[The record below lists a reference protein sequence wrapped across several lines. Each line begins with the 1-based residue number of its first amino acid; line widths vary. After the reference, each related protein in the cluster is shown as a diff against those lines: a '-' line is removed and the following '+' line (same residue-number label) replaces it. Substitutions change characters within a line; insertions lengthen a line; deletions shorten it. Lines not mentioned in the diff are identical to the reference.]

1 MEVVLSLTY
10 DRGLEWMRHE
20 AIAKALGA
28 VSYFCRP
35 YHSLEKGGV
44 ENMNGLRRRYIA
56 KGISFPYEEVDHE
69 WIGEVETALNDRPR
83 RQHGYRTPAEMARES
98 RGRAE

>member
-1 MEVVLSLTY
+1 
-10 DRGLEWMRHE
+10 MRHE

-28 VSYFCRP
+28 VSYFCLP
-35 YHSLEKGGV
+35 YHSWEKGGV
-44 ENMNGLRRRYIA
+44 ENMNGLLRRYIP

-69 WIGEVETALNDRPR
+69 WIGEVETVLNDRPR